1 MIKTCV
7 SDKDWA
13 KLRLLFIGGGGPH
26 KYDYGKG
33 GLAVGCD
40 ASDIPLELVVD
51 WGIENNVEYLP
62 EFLDELLKHGAPIS
76 GSPGRNE
83 SPVEIADRRQVK
95 GVLQVFEK
103 YNKVSKRNVY
113 NFFP

>member
-1 MIKTCV
+1 MVKRCLCNQ
-7 SDKDWA
+7 DWG
-13 KLRLLFIGGGGPH
+13 KLRLLFIGGGGPQ

-40 ASDIPLELVVD
+40 ASDVPLELVVY
-51 WGIENNVEYLP
+51 WGIDNSVDYLP

-76 GSPGRNE
+76 GSPGCNE
-83 SPVEIADRRQVK
+83 SPLEIADNRQEK

-103 YNKVSKRNVY
+103 YKKV
-113 NFFP
+113 